1 MDATRAAVAAKGAA
15 PSTAVRLEALDE
27 GLCVQTMHL
36 GPYDDEGPVLQR
48 LHDEFV
54 PEHGLSLHG
63 RHHEIYLGDVR
74 RTAAERLRTILRQPV
89 QRS

>member
-1 MDATRAAVAAKGAA
+1 MSDAVARYHALVARDERAAVEQA
-15 PSTAVRLEALDE
+15 EW
-27 GLCVQTMHL
+27 
-36 GPYDDEGPVLQR
+36 